1 MKILK
6 KFFFWL
12 VVIPVFSYFILCMIT
27 TWLTMR
33 SDSKVN
39 NLEIVSWE
47 DTIPVNIKIPVQY
60 VDRKMVLTKSAAIRT
75 KDGVRYSFRV
85 DPENPNIYWITKM
98 CPRFGGKYWIRYKIS
113 DPEIEKQLIEL
124 YQTLNEDGKP

>member
-1 MKILK
+1 
-6 KFFFWL
+6 
-12 VVIPVFSYFILCMIT
+12 
-27 TWLTMR
+27 MR

-98 CPRFGGKYWIRYKIS
+98 RPRFGGKYWIRYKIT

-124 YQTLNEDGKP
+124 YQTKPFEVLRQQMEQPE